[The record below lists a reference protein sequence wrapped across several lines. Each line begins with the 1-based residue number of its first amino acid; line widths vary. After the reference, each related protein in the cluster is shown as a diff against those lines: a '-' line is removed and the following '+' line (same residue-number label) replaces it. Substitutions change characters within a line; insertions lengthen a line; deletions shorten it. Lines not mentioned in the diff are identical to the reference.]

1 MLEKI
6 IVLLVV
12 GVVAMMFF
20 GNRLPQVLGDFGR
33 GLRAFKDGL
42 NEGNDGDDAGS
53 AKPAVSKKISSSSGS
68 KKSNRKVKKA

>member
-1 MLEKI
+1 
-6 IVLLVV
+6 
-12 GVVAMMFF
+12 MMFF

-42 NEGNDGDDAGS
+42 NEGNDGDGDDAGS